1 MAKQDCAAELIVRCF
16 EARTQAHLWHLSA
29 IQNSYALHVALSEF
43 YEGIVGLTDTFAEG
57 YQGVYG
63 LIKSYPDA
71 AKLDP
76 PVGQPTP
83 EIMLQSL
90 RKWIM
95 KERDDIGTPDDS
107 ELQNNIDEIVSLID
121 ATLYKVR
128 FLK

>member
-16 EARTQAHLWHLSA
+16 EARTQAHLFHLRA
-29 IQNSYALHVALSEF
+29 IQNSYALHVALEGF
-43 YEGIVGLTDTFAEG
+43 YSALPDLVDRFAES
-57 YQGVYG
+57 YQGVCG

-95 KERDDIGTPDDS
+95 AERDDIGTPDDS
-107 ELQNNIDEIVSLID
+107 ELQNAIDEIVSLID